1 MPLGR
6 VIVTAAKA
14 AVKYGPAAKVVYDQ
28 AKEPATDYARR
39 KLEAARS
46 RRLAI
51 EKART
56 LRDGML
62 LRVMPQDEPVWVV
75 FSGDEPISAHPDTGA
90 PLADLLLRADLTRR
104 VYPDQIPST
113 RDRAVAV
120 RDTAIGS
127 VRRRKGPRDKGP
139 PDKSPQDRIG

>member
-14 AVKYGPAAKVVYDQ
+14 AVKYGPAAKGVYDQ
-28 AKEPATDYARR
+28 AKEPATHYARQR
-39 KLEAARS
+39 LEGARS

-62 LRVMPQDEPVWVV
+62 LRVMPHEEPVWVV
-75 FSGDEPISAHPDTGA
+75 FSGDEPVSAHPDTGA
-90 PLADLLLRADLTRR
+90 PLAELLLRADLTKRF
-104 VYPDQIPST
+104 YPDQIPST

-120 RDTAIGS
+120 RDSAIES
-127 VRRRKGPRDKGP
+127 VRRRKGPRHKG
-139 PDKSPQDRIG
+139 PQDRIG

>member
-6 VIVTAAKA
+6 VIITAAKA

-28 AKEPATDYARR
+28 AREPATDFARK
-39 KLEAARS
+39 KLEGARN

-62 LRVMPQDEPVWVV
+62 LMVMPHDVPVWVV
-75 FSGDEPISAHPDTGA
+75 FSGDEPVSAHPDSGE
-90 PLADLLLRADLTRR
+90 PLVDLLLRADLTKR
-104 VYPDQIPST
+104 VYPDQIPSG
-113 RDRAVAV
+113 RERAAAV
-120 RDTAIGS
+120 RTTAIDS
-127 VRRRKGPRDKGP
+127 VRRRRAPRDKGP
-139 PDKSPQDRIG
+139 QDHRG

>member
-28 AKEPATDYARR
+28 AKEPATDYARK
-39 KLEAARS
+39 KLEGARN

-62 LRVMPQDEPVWVV
+62 LRVMPHDEPVWVV
-75 FSGDEPISAHPDTGA
+75 FSGDEPVSAHPDGGR
-90 PLADLLLRADLTRR
+90 PLAELLARADLTKRI
-104 VYPDQIPST
+104 YPDQIPST
-113 RDRAVAV
+113 KDRALSV
-120 RDTAIGS
+120 RDTAIDS

-139 PDKSPQDRIG
+139 ADRIG